1 MTTKY
6 QEIYKRSIQDAAGFW
21 SDVAKDIFWYKKP
34 TKILNSENPP
44 FYKWFQDGTTNTCYN
59 AVDYHVKNGKG
70 FIEML
75 GRLSPDIET
84 PHWLVDL
91 GSGGGVPAFVIAEQF
106 PHWQLFLVERKEKR
120 AEKKSLPF
128 KGAKKK
134 RFAKNASKNAA
145 ENAEFIEAGG
155 GSRPAY

>member
-1 MTTKY
+1 MKSLEEILKKARKY
-6 QEIYKRSIQDAAGFW
+6 KFLGPLPLED
-21 SDVAKDIFWYKKP
+21 
-34 TKILNSENPP
+34 
-44 FYKWFQDGTTNTCYN
+44 
-59 AVDYHVKNGKG
+59 HVKNGKG

-120 AEKKSLPF
+120 AEFLTWAVENVRFGANIHIVHSEAETAAREKQFEKKADFVTARSFATPSKTAECGCRFL
-128 KGAKKK
+128 KK
-134 RFAKNASKNAA
+134 RGFYD
-145 ENAEFIEAGG
+145 
-155 GSRPAY
+155 R